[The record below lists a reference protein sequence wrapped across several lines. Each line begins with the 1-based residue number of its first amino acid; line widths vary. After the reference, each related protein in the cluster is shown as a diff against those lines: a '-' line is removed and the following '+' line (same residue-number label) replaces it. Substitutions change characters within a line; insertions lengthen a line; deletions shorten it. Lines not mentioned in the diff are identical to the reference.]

1 MLERDVI
8 FILSTKKQE
17 SILKRSLILK
27 LNKVT
32 GLERYNIM
40 RIVTWN
46 CNGAFRKKYSRLK
59 IDDKY
64 PDILVIQ
71 ECENPKVVKYPLE
84 FEHEYKY
91 KLWVGGNKNKG
102 LGIFSKIE
110 IIENNWDSE
119 NLKYFISCNIDNKFN
134 LLGIWSHQADSPT
147 FKYIGQIWKYIRLH
161 KNNIS
166 SKDIMLIGDF
176 NSNKIWDVWDRWW
189 NHSDVVDKLN
199 KMNILSFYH
208 KYYEQEQGEELTPT
222 YFHWK
227 KLEKEFHID
236 YVFGSE
242 KIYKNLQNMEI
253 GQYDNWIDVSDH
265 MPMIL
270 NMNFI
275 LKK

>member
-1 MLERDVI
+1 
-8 FILSTKKQE
+8 
-17 SILKRSLILK
+17 
-27 LNKVT
+27 
-32 GLERYNIM
+32 
-40 RIVTWN
+40 
-46 CNGAFRKKYSRLK
+46 
-59 IDDKY
+59 
-64 PDILVIQ
+64 
-71 ECENPKVVKYPLE
+71 
-84 FEHEYKY
+84 
-91 KLWVGGNKNKG
+91 
-102 LGIFSKIE
+102 
-110 IIENNWDSE
+110 
-119 NLKYFISCNIDNKFN
+119 
-134 LLGIWSHQADSPT
+134 
-147 FKYIGQIWKYIRLH
+147 
-161 KNNIS
+161 
-166 SKDIMLIGDF
+166 MLIGDF

>member
-1 MLERDVI
+1 
-8 FILSTKKQE
+8 
-17 SILKRSLILK
+17 
-27 LNKVT
+27 
-32 GLERYNIM
+32 M

-147 FKYIGQIWKYIRLH
+147 FK
-161 KNNIS
+161 
-166 SKDIMLIGDF
+166 
-176 NSNKIWDVWDRWW
+176 
-189 NHSDVVDKLN
+189 
-199 KMNILSFYH
+199 
-208 KYYEQEQGEELTPT
+208 
-222 YFHWK
+222 
-227 KLEKEFHID
+227 
-236 YVFGSE
+236 
-242 KIYKNLQNMEI
+242 
-253 GQYDNWIDVSDH
+253 
-265 MPMIL
+265 
-270 NMNFI
+270 
-275 LKK
+275 

>member
-1 MLERDVI
+1 MLEKDVI